1 MALRP
6 GRDLPLRAALLLLLA
21 ALASGAQT
29 PPAQPQQPGLTVPV
43 STEVVRLDVIVTD
56 KGGKARPGLKL
67 EDFQVLEDGQPQ
79 VVTRFEAF
87 VQQAPVP
94 AAAPAQQAALPPPET
109 TAAPAQPMPR
119 RYVVIAIDDIHIEA
133 SNLIRLKKTLDRFLE
148 RELPPEDIVALTT
161 TSGSRSQDFTED
173 RHTLRQVVAQL
184 TLQERRVRAIDV
196 PYIDEYQAER
206 IEMNDPEALNVAV
219 QEILARRRSPNAEQ
233 EARMFARAVFAE
245 AVQTSRITMDTLDNV
260 VRGMSELRGRKV
272 VVLVSD
278 GFTSGLALQSRA
290 GYDLRRITDA
300 GTRSGVIVYALDS
313 RGLQASNSGFSASN
327 RGPVMTNQGTLFGA
341 KERIARQGEIA
352 SQDAMHAMA
361 ADTGGFLVANT
372 NNLSDALRRIMRD
385 TEAYY
390 LLAYEPT
397 STKCCGEFRKIE
409 VRVPGV
415 KDLRIRH
422 RKGYFAPGAGTV
434 ASASA
439 PGGGGAATSPIAR
452 LRDELREA
460 LTSPKPLR
468 DLPVSLSADFVSV
481 DAARTQVVVSGHVD
495 LRDVPFVRT
504 DDRRLATIDV
514 AGAVFDE
521 SGAVIGSLEVERAT
535 LDLTDAVY
543 QGAIAKGLPYRRTAP
558 LAPGR
563 YRVCIA
569 VREEAGGKLG
579 NATSWVEIPDLAQG
593 EPMLSS
599 LFLMKE
605 DGAPRGQGAGA
616 GGSPSLRQVQAHRV
630 YGRSDSLYVQ
640 FFAYNLARDGGRFV
654 SQTEIWRGGALLAA
668 SPRQP
673 IGAPGDASTAHTRK
687 IRLTPF
693 DPGDYE
699 VRIVLTE
706 EQTSISV
713 SERAAFTI
721 E

>member
-1 MALRP
+1 
-6 GRDLPLRAALLLLLA
+6 
-21 ALASGAQT
+21 
-29 PPAQPQQPGLTVPV
+29 
-43 STEVVRLDVIVTD
+43 
-56 KGGKARPGLKL
+56 
-67 EDFQVLEDGQPQ
+67 
-79 VVTRFEAF
+79 
-87 VQQAPVP
+87 
-94 AAAPAQQAALPPPET
+94 
-109 TAAPAQPMPR
+109 
-119 RYVVIAIDDIHIEA
+119 
-133 SNLIRLKKTLDRFLE
+133 
-148 RELPPEDIVALTT
+148 
-161 TSGSRSQDFTED
+161 
-173 RHTLRQVVAQL
+173 
-184 TLQERRVRAIDV
+184 
-196 PYIDEYQAER
+196 
-206 IEMNDPEALNVAV
+206 
-219 QEILARRRSPNAEQ
+219 
-233 EARMFARAVFAE
+233 
-245 AVQTSRITMDTLDNV
+245 
-260 VRGMSELRGRKV
+260 
-272 VVLVSD
+272 
-278 GFTSGLALQSRA
+278 
-290 GYDLRRITDA
+290 
-300 GTRSGVIVYALDS
+300 
-313 RGLQASNSGFSASN
+313 
-327 RGPVMTNQGTLFGA
+327 MTNQGTLFGA
-341 KERIARQGEIA
+341 KERFARQGEIA

-361 ADTGGFLVANT
+361 AGTGGFLVANT

-397 STKCCGEFRKIE
+397 STTRDGEFRKIE